1 MADVAGFRAVGYVAD
16 KVPLER
22 AVAPAD
28 VESAAER
35 ARLAALDPHNAVRLV
50 DPEAEA
56 PGIADPIAQWLDSGV
71 LRQDG
76 GRALYRYHQ
85 EYTLPDLGGRVLLR
99 RGLLCAVRLP
109 SLVDGR
115 SKMHQAL
122 REREVAAHAQLM
134 KKLGVHAAPVMAA
147 YRDPAVEVDRLFRK
161 LESSPPAF
169 QVQTPDGTWHRIWRC
184 GDAEIIGTVR
194 HFFAPRKLYILDGH
208 ERLAAMQVTG
218 AQLAEEQ
225 SMPMYAAGNY
235 ATMCLVNLEDQA
247 LLPAPVHRLLGGPAL
262 AQAEVL
268 SRAARYFSVTK
279 LPGLAQSASK
289 LAKVIDEWTAPQ
301 ACFALAFPGSPD
313 VWQLT
318 LLPAVSP
325 RDEGV
330 VGHPAVTKLD
340 PWVIEE
346 LFIKRTLGKPE
357 AVAPAGTASVAAA
370 PAAAPAAPPAPAAA
384 PPAAQ
389 AAAPAAAQAGAP
401 EGAAAPSEA
410 APAAAP
416 AAAGAPVAAASL
428 EEWPISV
435 VHDATAALAALQAKS
450 SWLAV
455 LARPLPMT
463 QVVHVADLGQ
473 EVPPGS
479 THFAPPLL
487 AGLAM
492 LRLTADEDLV

>member
-208 ERLAAMQVTG
+208 ERLAAMQLTG

-225 SMPMYAAGNY
+225 AMPMYAAGNY

-268 SRAARYFSVTK
+268 ARAARYFSVTK

-301 ACFALAFPGSPD
+301 ACFALAFPGSAD

-346 LFIKRTLGKPE
+346 LFIKRTLGKPD
-357 AVAPAGTASVAAA
+357 AVAPAGIASTVAAAPVAA
-370 PAAAPAAPPAPAAA
+370 PAAAPVAAA
-384 PPAAQ
+384 V
-389 AAAPAAAQAGAP
+389 APAGAP
-401 EGAAAPSEA
+401 EGAAAPSEV

-416 AAAGAPVAAASL
+416 AAVATAPAVAPL

-435 VHDATAALAALQAKS
+435 VHDATAALAALRAKS
-450 SWLAV
+450 AWLAV

-473 EVPPGS
+473 EVPAGS

>member
-208 ERLAAMQVTG
+208 ERLAAMQLAG

-225 SMPMYAAGNY
+225 AMPMYAAGNY

-268 SRAARYFSVTK
+268 ARAARYFSVTK

-346 LFIKRTLGKPE
+346 LFIKRTLGKPD
-357 AVAPAGTASVAAA
+357 AVAPAGIASTVAAAPVAA
-370 PAAAPAAPPAPAAA
+370 PAAAPVAAA
-384 PPAAQ
+384 V
-389 AAAPAAAQAGAP
+389 APAGAP
-401 EGAAAPSEA
+401 EGAAAPSEV

-416 AAAGAPVAAASL
+416 AAVATAPAVAPL

-450 SWLAV
+450 AWLAV

-473 EVPPGS
+473 EVPAGS

>member
-1 MADVAGFRAVGYVAD
+1 MADVAGFRAVGFVAN

-28 VESAAER
+28 MESAAER
-35 ARLAALDPHNAVRLV
+35 ARCAAMDPHNAVRLV
-50 DPEAEA
+50 DPAAAKEVAFAEL
-56 PGIADPIAQWLDSGV
+56 ADPVAQWLDSGV

-85 EYTLPDLGGRVLLR
+85 EYTLPELGGRMLLR

-109 SLVDGR
+109 SLADAG
-115 SKMHQAL
+115 KKLHQAL
-122 REREVAAHAQLM
+122 REEEVKAHAQLM
-134 KKLGVHAAPVMAA
+134 KKLSLHAAPVLAA

-161 LESSPPAF
+161 IESSPPTF

-184 GDAEIIGTVR
+184 GDAEIIGAVR
-194 HFFAPRKLYILDGH
+194 HFFAPRRLYILDGH
-208 ERLAAMQVTG
+208 ERLAAMEATG
-218 AQLAEEQ
+218 AALSDET

-247 LLPAPVHRLLGGPAL
+247 LLPAPVHRLIGGPAI
-262 AQAEVL
+262 AQADVL
-268 SRAARYFSVTK
+268 ARAARYFSVTK
-279 LPGLAQSASK
+279 LEGLAQAPAK
-289 LAKVIDEWTAPQ
+289 LSKVIDGWTSTQ
-301 ACFALAFPGSPD
+301 ACFALAFPGSAD

-318 LLPAVSP
+318 MLPAVNP

-330 VGHPAVTKLD
+330 VGHPAVTRLD

-346 LFIKRTLGKPE
+346 LFLRRVLGKPE
-357 AVAPAGTASVAAA
+357 ADAPAPAAPAPAAAPVAAPAAGVEGAAAPVAAA
-370 PAAAPAAPPAPAAA
+370 PAA
-384 PPAAQ
+384 
-389 AAAPAAAQAGAP
+389 
-401 EGAAAPSEA
+401 
-410 APAAAP
+410 
-416 AAAGAPVAAASL
+416 VAAALAASPSL
-428 EEWPISV
+428 EDWPVTI
-435 VHDATAALAALQAKS
+435 VHDVSAALAALQAKS

-473 EVPPGS
+473 DLPPRS
-479 THFAPPLL
+479 THFAPQLL

>member
-208 ERLAAMQVTG
+208 ERLAAMQLTG

-346 LFIKRTLGKPE
+346 LFIKRTLGKPD
-357 AVAPAGTASVAAA
+357 AVAPAGTASTVAAAPVAAPAAVPVAAAVAPAGAPEGPVAPSEVA
-370 PAAAPAAPPAPAAA
+370 PAAAPAAVATAPAVA
-384 PPAAQ
+384 P
-389 AAAPAAAQAGAP
+389 
-401 EGAAAPSEA
+401 
-410 APAAAP
+410 
-416 AAAGAPVAAASL
+416 L

-450 SWLAV
+450 AWLAV

-473 EVPPGS
+473 EVPAGS

>member
-1 MADVAGFRAVGYVAD
+1 MADVAGFRAVGFAD

-35 ARLAALDPHNAVRLV
+35 ERCAALDPHNAVRLA
-50 DPEAEA
+50 DPTAA
-56 PGIADPIAQWLDSGV
+56 AAGPALADPIAEWLGSGV

-85 EYTLPDLGGRVLLR
+85 EYTLPDLGGRTLTR

-109 SLVDGR
+109 SLADNGI
-115 SKMHQAL
+115 KLHQAV
-122 REREVAAHAQLM
+122 REAEVTAHTELM
-134 KKLGVHAAPVMAA
+134 GKLNIHAAPVMAA

-161 LESSPPAF
+161 LELGPPTF

-194 HFFAPRKLYILDGH
+194 HFFAPRRLYILDGH
-208 ERLAAMQVTG
+208 ERLAAMQAVG
-218 AQLAEEQ
+218 ARLAEREA

-235 ATMCLVNLEDQA
+235 VTMCLVNLEDQA
-247 LLPAPVHRLLGGPAL
+247 LLPAPVHRLLGGSPISQADVL
-262 AQAEVL
+262 A
-268 SRAARYFSVTK
+268 RAARYFSVTK
-279 LPGLAQSASK
+279 LSGLAQSPAR
-289 LAKVIDEWTAPQ
+289 LAKVMDEWTATQ

-318 LLPAVSP
+318 MLPAVNP

-330 VGHPAVTKLD
+330 EGHPLVTRLD

-346 LFIKRTLGKPE
+346 LFLRRVLGKPGA
-357 AVAPAGTASVAAA
+357 AVVTATPSPPAAAVAA
-370 PAAAPAAPPAPAAA
+370 PAAAPIAPAA
-384 PPAAQ
+384 
-389 AAAPAAAQAGAP
+389 
-401 EGAAAPSEA
+401 EA
-410 APAAAP
+410 APAAAVAP
-416 AAAGAPVAAASL
+416 AVSEGSAATEATAVAPQDAARPAVEAAAGEWPVA
-428 EEWPISV
+428 I
-435 VHDATAALAALQAKS
+435 VHDATAALAALAAGKGT
-450 SWLAV
+450 WMAV
-455 LARPLPMT
+455 LSRPVPMT

-473 EVPPGS
+473 ELPPRS
-479 THFAPPLL
+479 THFAPHLL

>member
-115 SKMHQAL
+115 IKMHQAL

-268 SRAARYFSVTK
+268 ARAARYFSVTK

-313 VWQLT
+313 VWQLS

-325 RDEGV
+325 RDEGI

-346 LFIKRTLGKPE
+346 LFIKRVLGKPE
-357 AVAPAGTASVAAA
+357 ATAVA
-370 PAAAPAAPPAPAAA
+370 PAAASAAPAAA
-384 PPAAQ
+384 PPAAPAGAPEAAAAPSEATA
-389 AAAPAAAQAGAP
+389 AAAPAAA
-401 EGAAAPSEA
+401 AAAPSEA
-410 APAAAP
+410 TAPAAPTAAAP
-416 AAAGAPVAAASL
+416 AAAAPL

-435 VHDATAALAALQAKS
+435 AHDATTALAALQAKS
-450 SWLAV
+450 AWLAV

>member
-1 MADVAGFRAVGYVAD
+1 MADVAGFRAVGYVAE

-28 VESAAER
+28 VDSAAER
-35 ARLAALDPHNAVRLV
+35 ARLSALDPHNAIRLV
-50 DPEAEA
+50 DPAAEG
-56 PGIADPIAQWLDSGV
+56 PGVADPIAAWLDSGV

-109 SLVDGR
+109 SLADNGI
-115 SKMHQAL
+115 KTHQAV
-122 REREVAAHAQLM
+122 REREVQAHAQLM

-184 GDAEIIGTVR
+184 GDAEVIGAVR
-194 HFFAPRKLYILDGH
+194 HFFSPRKLYILDGH
-208 ERLAAMQVTG
+208 ERLAAMQAAG
-218 AQLAEEQ
+218 AQLAEETP
-225 SMPMYAAGNY
+225 MPMYAAGNY
-235 ATMCLVNLEDQA
+235 VTMCLVNLEDQA
-247 LLPAPVHRLLGGPAL
+247 LLPAPVHRLIGGPAI
-262 AQAEVL
+262 AEAEVL
-268 SRAARYFSVTK
+268 SRAARYFQVTK
-279 LPGLAQSASK
+279 LAGLAQSPVK

-325 RDEGV
+325 REEGV
-330 VGHPAVTKLD
+330 LGHPAVMKLD

-346 LFIKRTLGKPE
+346 LFVKRVLGKPPALAE
-357 AVAPAGTASVAAA
+357 EPAAPAAPAAPAPAPAEGAEAAPAVVAVAPAAAAAA
-370 PAAAPAAPPAPAAA
+370 PAA
-384 PPAAQ
+384 
-389 AAAPAAAQAGAP
+389 
-401 EGAAAPSEA
+401 
-410 APAAAP
+410 
-416 AAAGAPVAAASL
+416 L

-435 VHDATAALAALQAKS
+435 VHDASSALAALTAKRA
-450 SWLAV
+450 WLAV

>member
-115 SKMHQAL
+115 MKMHQAL

-262 AQAEVL
+262 TQSDVL
-268 SRAARYFSVTK
+268 SRAARYFLVTK

-313 VWQLT
+313 VWQLS

-325 RDEGV
+325 RDEGI

-346 LFIKRTLGKPE
+346 LFIKRVLGKPE
-357 AVAPAGTASVAAA
+357 SAATT
-370 PAAAPAAPPAPAAA
+370 AAAPAAP
-384 PPAAQ
+384 
-389 AAAPAAAQAGAP
+389 AAPAAALSAAPVGAP
-401 EGAAAPSEA
+401 EAAAPSEA
-410 APAAAP
+410 TAAAAP
-416 AAAGAPVAAASL
+416 DAAAPSAAARL

-435 VHDATAALAALQAKS
+435 VHDATTALAALQAKS
-450 SWLAV
+450 AWLAV